1 MEPVVGNMGLVEP
14 SREFL
19 QTARTITEKHG
30 AILVFDEVMTGFR
43 LAFGGAQELY
53 GVTPDIT
60 TLGKIVGG
68 GLPLGAYGGKAD
80 IMNQVLPAGKVFQA
94 GTLSGNPLA
103 VAAGAAT
110 LAELKDHPP
119 YKALDQN
126 GKILEEGFRNAA
138 VEAGIPCHIARVGS
152 MMTIFF
158 QAGAFSEGTRR
169 VTGWKTARES
179 NTEQYAKFFWGMIEH
194 GVYLPCSQF
203 EALFFSSAHTENEI
217 QQTVKAAKQVLLQMA
232 SEA

>member
-1 MEPVVGNMGLVEP
+1 MPP
-14 SREFL
+14 SCPATAPR

-138 VEAGIPCHIARVGS
+138 VEAGIPCHIS
-152 MMTIFF
+152 YIL
-158 QAGAFSEGTRR
+158 
-169 VTGWKTARES
+169 
-179 NTEQYAKFFWGMIEH
+179 Y
-194 GVYLPCSQF
+194 P
-203 EALFFSSAHTENEI
+203 HTYE
-217 QQTVKAAKQVLLQMA
+217 
-232 SEA
+232 